1 MHRINKTARLDFL
14 FSTHTYIQLK
24 FYTMF
29 NNPDD
34 IKIDD
39 NLLGTAVCEDE
50 QEIEY
55 DDCTAVLP
63 FLING
68 ILIPFCVIFLLV
80 MIVWSSRAKISAAMN
95 KEQNHA
101 NFAALALTGLVFS
114 TFTVVLDIVAL
125 DLVVQRKHE
134 FPTSYSKLNSLIFVI
149 ITTAF
154 DAGAVLVEYTA
165 LAVLIVL
172 LCFRCSVCL
181 RSLLHFRCPLWLV
194 ILMCFTPLFCLAS
207 HSGYIIVAWVSDTQH
222 AGPATFF
229 YIISFFYYF
238 IIFRQLYIILR
249 QLYKFCNRRAR
260 HCQEASFNIAIFL
273 IEILL
278 GVFLVGAEA
287 YIIYSLTVFPVTV
300 ATAPTVGYIASF
312 PSRTRSGNEAN
323 IIQLAFIIIT
333 GLFTY
338 KFIYTED
345 EPKEFMKAFVKYV
358 KEQNLEGLDLN
369 ELQDAKAAGKVVGKM
384 VYTIINEPK
393 QFKMGFV
400 KYVNKQNFDL
410 HELQDAEAAGIAVGE
425 TVHTITRENGGANM
439 PDDQWI

>member
-1 MHRINKTARLDFL
+1 
-14 FSTHTYIQLK
+14 
-24 FYTMF
+24 MF

-34 IKIDD
+34 INIDD

-63 FLING
+63 FSITG

-80 MIVWSSRAKISAAMN
+80 MIIWSSRAKISAAMN

-125 DLVVQRKHE
+125 VLVVQRKHE
-134 FPTSYSKLNSLIFVI
+134 FPTSYSNLNSLIFVI
-149 ITTAF
+149 ITTVF
-154 DAGAVLVEYTA
+154 DAVAVLVEYTA
-165 LAVLIVL
+165 LAALIVL
-172 LCFRCSVCL
+172 LCFRCSVCLKSLLYFRCSVCL
-181 RSLLHFRCPLWLV
+181 RSLLHFRCPVWLV
-194 ILMCFTPLFCLAS
+194 ILMCFAPLFCLAS

-222 AGPATFF
+222 AESATFF

-238 IIFRQLYIILR
+238 IIFRQSYIIFG
-249 QLYKFCNRRAR
+249 QLCKFCKRKARRKQLCKCCNRKAI
-260 HCQEASFNIAIFL
+260 HCQVTSFNIAIFF

-278 GVFLVGAEA
+278 GLFLVGAEVHV
-287 YIIYSLTVFPVTV
+287 IRSLIVLPVTV
-300 ATAPTVGYIASF
+300 ITAPKVGSLASF
-312 PSRTRSGNEAN
+312 PSRTRYGNEAN
-323 IIQLAFIIIT
+323 VIQLAFIIIT

-393 QFKMGFV
+393 QFKKGFV
-400 KYVNKQNFDL
+400 KYVNTQNAKSK
-410 HELQDAEAAGIAVGE
+410 HA
-425 TVHTITRENGGANM
+425 
-439 PDDQWI
+439 